1 MAEGA
6 LSRRS
11 FQASLSPDL
20 MTEQRRKDIDM
31 PGKPAAR
38 LGDPTECP
46 KKGHTPASITSGS
59 SDVLI
64 NGLPAA
70 RIGDQTSCGSTLA
83 GNASSTVLINGKPAL
98 TIGSTGD
105 HGDVII
111 GGSGDVIVGS

>member
-1 MAEGA
+1 
-6 LSRRS
+6 
-11 FQASLSPDL
+11 
-20 MTEQRRKDIDM
+20 M

-98 TIGSTGD
+98 TIGSTGN
-105 HGDVII
+105 HGEVII
-111 GGSGDVIVGS
+111 GGSGTPLSSRKSCAAGSVTLVSTIGRRSRRSLMR